1 MRGRIAIESG
11 AMNLLVELE
20 DFYLEHRRCGEL
32 KAGVTADET
41 AWVVFICSCGG
52 QLVRRVQLDTP

>member
-1 MRGRIAIESG
+1 M
-11 AMNLLVELE
+11 LLLQ
-20 DFYLEHRRCGEL
+20 DLDAFYLEHRRCGEL
-32 KAGVTADET
+32 KAGVTADEL